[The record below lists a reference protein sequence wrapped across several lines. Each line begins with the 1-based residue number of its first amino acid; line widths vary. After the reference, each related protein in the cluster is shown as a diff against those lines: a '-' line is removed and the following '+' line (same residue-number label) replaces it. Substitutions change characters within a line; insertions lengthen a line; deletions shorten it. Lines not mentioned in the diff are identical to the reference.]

1 VQLTPDAQVAE
12 LLGKSFITMDIPD
25 HQRIGGSVNTDAEDE
40 PHLLDVSFW
49 SDASL
54 ITAVRRDPLDE
65 AALDALVE
73 RYWGYL
79 FSRCRMLTVDTQK
92 ATDLAQ
98 DAWHRVLRARHT
110 LKPDG
115 NFPAYLNTIATN
127 LWRDSYRSRR
137 RAGPLAEN
145 RVASL
150 DAPLGPD
157 GDETITLADVV
168 PDLNSMD
175 SADQQLLAMDIDHAL
190 QQLTP
195 HLREVLV
202 SRFIVGESA
211 AEIGRR
217 FNRTE
222 QTVSGWL
229 REAIRIMKQAME
241 EPAQPA
247 GPPLNN

>member
-1 VQLTPDAQVAE
+1 
-12 LLGKSFITMDIPD
+12 MDIPD
-25 HQRIGGSVNTDAEDE
+25 QRRIGGSVSADAVDE
-40 PHLLDVSFW
+40 LHLQDVSLW

-54 ITAVRRDPLDE
+54 ITAVRRDPPDE
-65 AALDALVE
+65 AALDTLVE
-73 RYWGYL
+73 RYWGHL

-98 DAWHRVLRARHT
+98 DAWHRVLRARHS

-127 LWRDSYRSRR
+127 LWRDSYRSTR
-137 RAGPLAEN
+137 RAGSLADN